1 MIPRLFA
8 TAIIATLGLHATTG
22 VAAAQ
27 MLTGAATITDGDTI
41 VVAGTKVRL
50 NGIDAPETDQRC
62 IDRDRRPYTC
72 GLNSREALQRLI
84 GDRPVECVGATS
96 DVYGRRLMTCAAG
109 GRDINAAMVAEGWAL
124 AFVRYSRDYVEEER
138 RARERGAGLW
148 AGAFIA
154 PWDWRHRGSK
164 TVILGSV
171 SVPTDAQATLLQSL
185 PVSTSPVSGCVI
197 KGNINRRGE
206 RIYHLPG
213 MRDYDRTII
222 SERQGERW
230 FCSESEAQTAG
241 WRRAAR

>member
-1 MIPRLFA
+1 MISRLFA
-8 TAIIATLGLHATTG
+8 TAIIATFGLHATAG

-27 MLTGAATITDGDTI
+27 MLTGVPAITDGDTI

-50 NGIDAPETDQRC
+50 NSIDAPETDQRC
-62 IDRDRRPYTC
+62 IDRDRRPYAC

-84 GDRPVECVGATS
+84 GDKPVECVGDTS

-109 GRDINAAMVAEGWAL
+109 GRNVNAAMVAEGWAL
-124 AFVRYSRDYVEEER
+124 AFVRYSHDYVEQER
-138 RARERGAGLW
+138 RARKRGAGLW

-154 PWDWRHRGSK
+154 PWDWRRRGPK

-171 SVPTDAQATLLQSL
+171 SVPTDAQATLLPPV
-185 PVSTSPVSGCVI
+185 PVSASPVSGCVI

-213 MRDYDRTII
+213 MTHYDWTRI

-230 FCSESEAQTAG
+230 FCSESEAQAAG